1 MIRNYF
7 KNAWRNLKRQKWN
20 SFTKL
25 FSLSI
30 GVVSIFFISIYI
42 HQELSYDK
50 FHENL
55 SNIYK
60 LNTKV
65 ESPTGNL
72 SLGLTAT
79 PVGDYL
85 KSVSPE
91 IKEFVRVYKEYGS
104 HSIKYKEKLF
114 SEGETIYYADPSF
127 FDVFN
132 FKTIAGNSA
141 TSLVGPNKIMI
152 TERIALKYFGTTD
165 NVVNKS
171 ILYDGTPFTITGIL
185 ENLPPNSQLQFDF
198 LVSMDTFYKN
208 RPNVDQNW
216 SWFPMN
222 TFLLLNKSSNLEML
236 NDKIKNIPQYL
247 NGEDNTQK
255 YVVSIE
261 SMKDLHFSE
270 PKLGELGTK
279 GDMENIIV
287 LFVIGIMILLL
298 AISNYINLTTAQIS
312 IQLKEISVKKILGAL
327 KVDIF
332 KQFMVESV
340 LLTFI
345 ALIISYGIIV
355 LMMPFFESLIT
366 SRFDTSFLLNPDIIL
381 LIIALPIVLVL
392 LGGIYPAIKFSNIK
406 TIYNHKST
414 VQKNKLFNIRTSLLV
429 FQFSITSFLVI
440 CSLIAYVQLNF
451 VKNKDLGINTNHKI
465 VLDYGPNSEI
475 GNTYESLKSELNNIA
490 GVVSVTFSSHVPG
503 QMPNGVTTVIKDDKG
518 NDRTGEINLTLVD
531 EDFIKNYGLHLL
543 AGRDFRTGIAD
554 KTSALILN
562 NAAVK
567 AFGYSNPK
575 DIIGA
580 SFEQWGGDGKVIGVV
595 SDFNYLS
602 LHEDIGLLSL
612 KIWPN
617 QFEKITLEVQESNFK
632 NVINNLQTKWSSLYP
647 NIPFKYY
654 FVDDNFNNQYNKDQK
669 FSSLIN
675 AFTLISLLIGVL
687 GLLAYASFWCD
698 RKRKEVAIKKVLGA
712 KTVLLIWNFYKE
724 FSKPV
729 FVGFIIA
736 IPLSYYL
743 GQKWLQNF
751 AYRFDFNWKFFA
763 LPLVLMLIF
772 VWIIVGTQSI
782 QISIANPVNNLKEE

>member
-1 MIRNYF
+1 MIRNYL
-7 KNAWRNLKRQKWN
+7 KIAWRNLKSQKWS
-20 SFTKL
+20 SFTTL

-42 HQELSYDK
+42 NQELSYDK
-50 FHENL
+50 FHDNL

-60 LNTKV
+60 LNTKI

-104 HSIKYKEKLF
+104 HSIKFGEKLF
-114 SEGETIYYADPSF
+114 SEGETIYYADPTF
-127 FDVFN
+127 FDVFS
-132 FKTIAGNSA
+132 FKTIAGNTT
-141 TSLVGPNKIMI
+141 TSLVGPDKIMI
-152 TERIALKYFGTTD
+152 TRRTALKYFGTTD
-165 NVVNKS
+165 NVINKAL
-171 ILYDGTPFTITGIL
+171 LYDGTPFTITGII
-185 ENLPPNSQLQFDF
+185 EDIPSNSQLQFDF
-198 LVSMDTFYKN
+198 LISMDTFYKN
-208 RPNVDQNW
+208 RPTADQNW
-216 SWFPMN
+216 GWFPMN
-222 TFLLLNKSSNLEML
+222 TFLLLNKSSNLDAL

-247 NGEDNTQK
+247 NGEDKTQK
-255 YVVSIE
+255 YSVSME
-261 SMKDLHFSE
+261 PMKGLHFSE

-279 GDMENIIV
+279 GDLTNIIV

-298 AISNYINLTTAQIS
+298 AISNFINLTTAQIS
-312 IQLKEISVKKILGAL
+312 IQLKEISVKKILGAS
-327 KVDIF
+327 KADIF
-332 KQFMVESV
+332 KQFIVESV

-345 ALIISYGIIV
+345 ALLISYGIIV
-355 LMMPFFESLIT
+355 LTMPFFESLIA
-366 SRFDTSFLLNPDIIL
+366 SSFDMSFLLNPEIIL

-392 LGGIYPAIKFSNIK
+392 LGGVYPAIKFSNIK
-406 TIYNHKST
+406 TIHNHKST
-414 VQKNKLFNIRTSLLV
+414 VKKAKLFNTRTSLLV

-451 VKNKDLGINTNHKI
+451 VKNKNLGINTKHKI

-475 GNTYESLKSELNNIA
+475 GNSYESLKSELNNIS
-490 GVVSVTFSSHVPG
+490 GVESVTFSSQVPG

-531 EDFIKNYGLHLL
+531 EDFIKNYGLHLI
-543 AGRDFRTGIAD
+543 AGRDFRKGIAD

-562 NAAVK
+562 KATVK
-567 AFGYSNPK
+567 AFGYTNPE

-580 SFEQWGGDGKVIGVV
+580 SFEQWGGNGKVIGVV

-612 KIWPN
+612 KIWPD
-617 QFEKITLEVQESNFK
+617 QFEKITLEVQESNVK
-632 NVINNLQTKWSSLYP
+632 NVIANLQTKWSSLYP

-654 FVDDNFNNQYNKDQK
+654 FVDDNFNAQYNKDQK

-729 FVGFIIA
+729 FIGFIIA

-743 GQKWLQNF
+743 GHKWLQNF

-763 LPLVLMLIF
+763 LPLLLMLVF
-772 VWIIVGTQSI
+772 VWIVVGAQSI
-782 QISIANPVNNLKEE
+782 QISVANPVNNLKEE

>member
-1 MIRNYF
+1 MLKNYF
-7 KNAWRNLKRQKWN
+7 KIASRNLRSQKWN

-25 FSLSI
+25 FSLAI

-42 HQELSYDK
+42 NQELSYDT
-50 FHENL
+50 FHDNL

-60 LNTKV
+60 LNTKI

-104 HSIKYKEKLF
+104 HSVKFEEKLF
-114 SEGETIYYADPSF
+114 SESENIYYADTTF
-127 FDVFN
+127 FNVFS
-132 FKTIAGNSA
+132 FKTIVGNTT
-141 TSLVGPNKIMI
+141 TSLLGPNKIMI
-152 TERIALKYFGTTD
+152 TRRTALKYFGTLD
-165 NVVNKS
+165 NVINKS
-171 ILYDGTPFTITGIL
+171 IVYDETPFTITGII
-185 ENLPPNSQLQFDF
+185 ENVPSNSQLQFDF
-198 LVSMDTFYKN
+198 LVSMDTFYKS

-216 SWFPMN
+216 GWFPMN
-222 TFLLLNKSSNLEML
+222 TFLLLNKSSNIEAL
-236 NDKIKNIPQYL
+236 NEKIKNIPQYL
-247 NGEDNTQK
+247 NGEDQTQK
-255 YVVSIE
+255 NSVSIE
-261 SMKDLHFSE
+261 PMKGLHFSE

-279 GDMENIIV
+279 GNFTNIIV
-287 LFVIGIMILLL
+287 LFVIGVMILLL
-298 AISNYINLTTAQIS
+298 AISNFINLTTAQIS
-312 IQLKEISVKKILGAL
+312 IQLKEISVKKILGAS
-327 KVDIF
+327 KADIF
-332 KQFMVESV
+332 KQFIVECM
-340 LLTFI
+340 LITFI
-345 ALIISYGIIV
+345 SLLISYGIIV
-355 LMMPFFESLIT
+355 LTMPFFESLIA
-366 SRFDTSFLLNPDIIL
+366 SSFDISFLLNPEIIL

-392 LGGIYPAIKFSNIK
+392 LGGVYPAIKFSNIK
-406 TIYNHKST
+406 TIYNPKST
-414 VQKNKLFNIRTSLLV
+414 IKENTLFNTRTSLLV

-451 VKNKDLGINTNHKI
+451 IKNRDLGINTKHKI
-465 VLDYGPNSEI
+465 VLEYGPNSEI
-475 GNTYESLKSELNNIA
+475 GNSYESLKSELNNIT
-490 GVVSVTFSSHVPG
+490 GVESVTFSSQVPG

-518 NDRTGEINLTLVD
+518 NDKTGEINLTLVD
-531 EDFIKNYGLHLL
+531 EDFLKNYGLHLI
-543 AGRDFRTGIAD
+543 AGRDFRKGVAD

-562 NAAVK
+562 KAAVK
-567 AFGYSNPK
+567 AFGFTNPE

-580 SFEQWGGDGKVIGVV
+580 SFEQWGGNGKVIGVV

-612 KIWPN
+612 KIWPD
-617 QFEKITLEVQESNFK
+617 QFEKITLEVQESNVK
-632 NVINNLQTKWSSLYP
+632 NVIAKLQTKWSSLYP

-654 FVDDNFNNQYNKDQK
+654 FVDDNFNAQYNKDQK

-675 AFTLISLLIGVL
+675 AFTIISLLIGVL
-687 GLLAYASFWCD
+687 GLLAYAAFWCD

-712 KTVLLIWNFYKE
+712 KALLLIWNFYKE

-729 FVGFIIA
+729 FIGFIIA
-736 IPLSYYL
+736 IPVSYYL

-772 VWIIVGTQSI
+772 VWVVVGAQSI
-782 QISIANPVNNLKEE
+782 KISISNPVNNLKEE